1 MLNDNI
7 LNLFNHFS
15 LLLNFQKTIKS
26 RISQKLSNRIVSFQ
40 QRKQLLLQ
48 TLDNLI
54 DFTILKQRLIPQEI
68 LDAQRIQLN
77 RPLYVMM
84 KKYELFLNNNDSKT
98 RNFSLVFLTHGH
110 PLLEMLYFFVKKCV
124 DVFLGHALRQAFLRS
139 LQFCC
144 FCQLQCYEG
153 WWCGTA
159 IMLISLRYQAQ
170 P

>member
-26 RISQKLSNRIVSFQ
+26 RISQKLSDRIVSFQ

-84 KKYELFLNNNDSKT
+84 KKNELFLNNNDSKT

-110 PLLEMLYFFVKKCV
+110 PLLEMLYFFFVKKCV
-124 DVFLGHALRQAFLRS
+124 DVFFQATHCVKPSYVAYSFVVFVSCSVTRVGGVVLP
-139 LQFCC
+139 LC
-144 FCQLQCYEG
+144 
-153 WWCGTA
+153 
-159 IMLISLRYQAQ
+159 
-170 P
+170 